1 MILIG
6 VIGTP
11 GVGKTT
17 FAAALANVLA
27 DQKSHVILASLDDR
41 SPSMYLWEPL
51 RNDLPSFKEFIQNDG
66 SIDRDMVYEKVTYSS
81 GNGNVLLFGFTKSD
95 LCGST
100 NVTGNVTGKLVD
112 SIVDVVTAD
121 DSVDYMVVDGTN
133 YLDAMTEYAI
143 SHADI
148 LIRLLPA
155 DISGGSNYLCQIIR
169 GAEKSSQERLNI
181 LFRRAEFDDTDEVI
195 RTTGIHVVTTLPY
208 TDECH
213 RKLVE
218 GRLVSRYRHD
228 AYRRALEQT
237 AAYIRERRKP

>member
-17 FAAALANVLA
+17 FASALANILA
-27 DQKSHVILASLDDR
+27 DRNNHVILASLDDH
-41 SPSMYLWEPL
+41 SPAMYLWEPL
-51 RNDLPSFKEFIQNDG
+51 RNGVPSFNEFIQNDG
-66 SIDRDMVYEKVTYSS
+66 SINRDVVYEKVTFSS
-81 GNGNVLLFGFTKSD
+81 GNGNVLLFGFTKAD

-100 NVTGNVTGKLVD
+100 NVSEKLVD

-121 DSVDYMVVDGTN
+121 NSVDYMVVDGSD
-133 YLDAMTEYAI
+133 YEDAMTEYAI

-155 DISGGSNYLCQIIR
+155 DISGGANYLCQILR
-169 GAEKSSQERLNI
+169 GAEKPSQERLNI
-181 LFRRAEFDDTDEVI
+181 LFRRAEFDDTDEVVH
-195 RTTGIHVVTTLPY
+195 TTGMDVFTTIPY

-213 RKLVE
+213 RKLVD
-218 GRLVSRYRHD
+218 GRLVSKYKHST
-228 AYRRALEQT
+228 YRRAVEET
-237 AAYIRERRKP
+237 AAYIRERRKS